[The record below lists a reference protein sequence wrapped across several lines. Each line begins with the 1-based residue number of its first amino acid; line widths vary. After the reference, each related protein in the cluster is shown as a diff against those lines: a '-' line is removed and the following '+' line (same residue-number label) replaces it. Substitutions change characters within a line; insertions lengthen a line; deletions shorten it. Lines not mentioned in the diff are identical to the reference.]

1 MRSTKRMRCISVVS
15 RAIFGISLANPSLSA
30 IGGAP
35 IFSFF
40 PSFSFST
47 IFPLIFPCLVRCN
60 AGRRIPASSKAQT
73 V

>member
-15 RAIFGISLANPSLSA
+15 RTIFGISLANPSLSA

-35 IFSFF
+35 IFS
-40 PSFSFST
+40 SFSFST

-60 AGRRIPASSKAQT
+60 AGRRIPASFRA
-73 V
+73 